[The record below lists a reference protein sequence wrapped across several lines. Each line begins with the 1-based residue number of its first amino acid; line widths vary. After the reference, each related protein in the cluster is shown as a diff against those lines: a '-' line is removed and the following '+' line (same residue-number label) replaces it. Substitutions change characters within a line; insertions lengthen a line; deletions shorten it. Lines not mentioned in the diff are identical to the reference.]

1 MLSVMPTPPVKD
13 YKSPCALVAFQT
25 QGYRVCNFPA
35 KVAPAPWWTAVVLE
49 TPWPFQLCPPSPYA
63 QMVATSEM
71 VPVCLIPGG
80 VECGNLSH
88 AKKTVSQPAVA
99 PVAVNLLL
107 ANLPAFQQ
115 LPAWV
120 LFVNPFAPV

>member
-1 MLSVMPTPPVKD
+1 MLSVIPTPPVKD
-13 YKSPCALVAFQT
+13 YKSPWALVVFQT
-25 QGYRVCNFPA
+25 QGYRVRNFPA
-35 KVAPAPWWTAVVLE
+35 KVAPAPWWAAVVLE
-49 TPWPFQLCPPSPYA
+49 MPWPFQLCPPSPYA

-99 PVAVNLLL
+99 PMAVNLLL

-120 LFVNPFAPV
+120 LFVNPLAPV